1 MSTFLIPIDNN
12 FFNNIIKIK
21 FNNILV
27 GLNNYP
33 NFTLMSNLNNKEDVF
48 IDFILKVFEL
58 NNHVCY
64 IDFYISQLGEKDIK
78 NLINLTPEEDKDML
92 INNINIKNDSV
103 YYKVDNQ
110 KLIPFLVRLSTR
122 EIFFITFYFNK
133 IPITIWGNYNM
144 EFPCFFENEK
154 DMNFYKNL
162 WSNFNE

>member
-1 MSTFLIPIDNN
+1 MS
-12 FFNNIIKIK
+12 
-21 FNNILV
+21 
-27 GLNNYP
+27 
-33 NFTLMSNLNNKEDVF
+33 SLNNKEDVF

-122 EIFFITFYFNK
+122 EIFFITFY
-133 IPITIWGNYNM
+133 
-144 EFPCFFENEK
+144 
-154 DMNFYKNL
+154 
-162 WSNFNE
+162 